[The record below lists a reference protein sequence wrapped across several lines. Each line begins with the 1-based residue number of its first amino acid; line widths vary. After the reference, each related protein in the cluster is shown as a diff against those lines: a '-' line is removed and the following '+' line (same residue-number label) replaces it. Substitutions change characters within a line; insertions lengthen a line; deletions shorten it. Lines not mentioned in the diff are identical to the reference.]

1 MLFILDGD
9 PRPILCDRLCSVGS
23 ERALVDA
30 RGRIARVWPRRLEG
44 RNRRVLRAGR
54 GALPQVP
61 LRYGNGGLM
70 LDLRFRLVHC
80 RCRTPPQPRLR
91 VLRRA
96 VRPSVLSV
104 GDR

>member
-70 LDLRFRLVHC
+70 LDLRFRLVHR
-80 RCRTPPQPRLR
+80 RCRTSPQPRLR

-96 VRPSVLSV
+96 VRPGVLSV